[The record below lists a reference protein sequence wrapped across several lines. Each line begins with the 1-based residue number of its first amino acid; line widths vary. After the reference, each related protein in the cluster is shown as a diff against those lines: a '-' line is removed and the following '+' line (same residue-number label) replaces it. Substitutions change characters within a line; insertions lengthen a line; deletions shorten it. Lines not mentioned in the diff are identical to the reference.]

1 MFQNSDQ
8 ELKMVTRVS
17 ILGRKSYMFL
27 HKTTQKNQIFV
38 LYMMTEKKN
47 FPFSV
52 ILSKTNICF
61 RRNDRKREFLF
72 FGHHVQNKYLD
83 KTHNKEIPHVVQ
95 HKYLLSHPGDQLNTI
110 LFYCT

>member
-1 MFQNSDQ
+1 
-8 ELKMVTRVS
+8 MVTRYS
-17 ILGRKSYMFL
+17 FLGRKSYMYL
-27 HKTTQKNQIFV
+27 HKTTPNIQIFV
-38 LYMMTEKKN
+38 LDTMSGKKK

-72 FGHHVQNKYLD
+72 SGHCVQNEYFG
-83 KTHNKEIPHVVQ
+83 KTHKKVIPHFDGHVVQ
-95 HKYLLSHPGDQLNTI
+95 HKNLLSHPVDQLNAI